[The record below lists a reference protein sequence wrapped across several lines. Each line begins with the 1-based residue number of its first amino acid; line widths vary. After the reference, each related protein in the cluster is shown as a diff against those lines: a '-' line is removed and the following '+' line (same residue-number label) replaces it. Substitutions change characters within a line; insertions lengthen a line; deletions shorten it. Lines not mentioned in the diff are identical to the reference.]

1 MLLFVAFLLVPVIE
15 IALFIKV
22 GGWIGFWPTLLIVIV
37 MAVAGARL
45 MRSQGLAVLG
55 QLRGSLQ
62 DLRDPTAPLAHGALI
77 LFAGVLMLT
86 PGFFTDVI
94 GLLLMIPWVRQALI
108 AYLST
113 RVRFA
118 RFEMG
123 GQGAPE
129 EGVIDGEF
137 TEVNAPRPP
146 LR

>member
-113 RVRFA
+113 RVRFG